1 MKNNFYTSKKTIKG
15 LRHFVIVNKYK
26 LHGEYFFHLVSLL
39 DSEINFRISKKEF
52 EKSDNW
58 QGGFIDYSKNNFD
71 FKEYNKFKLKEDKG
85 KIEKILLSDNSPF
98 NIS

>member
-1 MKNNFYTSKKTIKG
+1 MQNIFYTSKKTIKG

-58 QGGFIDYSKNNFD
+58 QDGFIDYQKNNLD
-71 FKEYNKFKLKEDKG
+71 KEDYYKFKLNEDKV
-85 KIEKILLSDNSPF
+85 KIEKIFLSDNSPF